1 MELNDQLIEL
11 NKSVGTLTTKVDSMQ
26 KTLEEM
32 RSMQLR
38 VNTHDT
44 QIDSMK
50 LSLQRGEQRFLKMD
64 EKFDKL
70 DTRIDKL
77 EQASGEAAKDT
88 LKRIWQYVLIALVG
102 AIVSNIP
109 TIIQTLAGA
118 R

>member
-1 MELNDQLIEL
+1 MEMDDQLLEL
-11 NKSVGTLTTKVDSMQ
+11 VKAVGNLTSKVDSVQ

-38 VNTHDT
+38 VNTHDS
-44 QIDSMK
+44 QIEQMK
-50 LSLQRGEQRFLKMD
+50 LSLQRGEQRFLKID

-118 R
+118 H

>member
-1 MELNDQLIEL
+1 MDTNEQLIEL
-11 NKSVGTLTTKVDSMQ
+11 VKEVSDLSAKIDGVQ
-26 KTLEEM
+26 RTLEDVKNI
-32 RSMQLR
+32 QNR
-38 VNTHDT
+38 VTTHDT
-44 QIDSMK
+44 KIEQMA

>member
-32 RSMQLR
+32 RNMQLQ

-50 LSLQRGEQRFLKMD
+50 LSLQRGEQRFLKID

-70 DTRIDKL
+70 GVRIDKL

-88 LKRIWQYVLIALVG
+88 LKRIWQYVLIALMG

-118 R
+118 H